1 MPGSNRSSWYRAA
14 MRNAFVAVVMVSLIG
29 CGKGKGKDEPTP
41 AAGSAQA
48 GSSQPEPAKPAADP
62 APPAP
67 VDAAAPEAP
76 AVDAKTAL
84 AAIKITTDKC
94 TGKECARTGMGFMKT
109 EVEKALG
116 YFKKGCET
124 GDGISCG
131 MLGLAF
137 KEGLGVAKNLAATI
151 ALNTQ
156 SCELGYFKGCYNLG
170 LMLYNGEGVPADE
183 AKGLS
188 VLEKACNGDAF
199 RACGSLADLYL
210 TTDKAKAK
218 TLAKRGC
225 DNSDPMSCEV
235 LEKIK

>member
-1 MPGSNRSSWYRAA
+1 MPGSNRASWYRAA
-14 MRNAFVAVVMVSLIG
+14 MRNAFLAVVMVSLCG
-29 CGKGKGKDEPTP
+29 CGKKDEKAEPPP
-41 AAGSAQA
+41 AA
-48 GSSQPEPAKPAADP
+48 GSSQPEPAKPAPDP
-62 APPAP
+62 APVVA
-67 VDAAAPEAP
+67 DAAPPEAP
-76 AVDAKTAL
+76 AVDAKAAL
-84 AAIKITTDKC
+84 AAIKTTDDKC
-94 TGKECARTGMGFMKT
+94 TGKDCARAGMGFMKT

-137 KEGLGVAKNLAATI
+137 KEGLGVAKNLAVTV

-170 LMLYNGEGVPADE
+170 LMLYNGEGVTADE
-183 AKGLS
+183 AKGLT
-188 VLEKACNGDAF
+188 VLEKACNGDAY

-218 TLAKRGC
+218 ALAKRGC
-225 DNSDPMSCEV
+225 DNADPMSCEV

>member
-1 MPGSNRSSWYRAA
+1 

-29 CGKGKGKDEPTP
+29 CGKGKEAPPPT
-41 AAGSAQA
+41 A

-62 APPAP
+62 VPPAP
-67 VDAAAPEAP
+67 ADAAPAP
-76 AVDAKTAL
+76 AAPTVDAKTAL
-84 AAIKITTDKC
+84 AAIKTTDDKC

-137 KEGLGVAKNLAATI
+137 KEGLGVAKNLAATL

-156 SCELGYFKGCYNLG
+156 SCDLGYFKGCYNLG

-188 VLEKACNGDAF
+188 VLEKACNGDAY

-210 TTDKAKAK
+210 TTDKAKAR

-225 DNSDPMSCEV
+225 DNNDPMSCEV